1 MPIDPLHLIAF
12 AVAGILV
19 CLLGLSL
26 GYEIRR
32 FIWRKKKEQAVYRC
46 HKCRRIYMELHR
58 IPLARCPECGT
69 QNKPIRH

>member
-1 MPIDPLHLIAF
+1 MPVDPLHLIAF

-32 FIWRKKKEQAVYRC
+32 FIWRKKKEQVTSKNQAILT
-46 HKCRRIYMELHR
+46 HKLKLVEQTVKRRQKKMTI
-58 IPLARCPECGT
+58 T
-69 QNKPIRH
+69 